1 MLFVA
6 ALISI
11 SLTVGLLGAGSWT
24 KTLMHIIFLNF
35 HNNTVRW
42 VFKTKRKH
50 VTSGDWHEDLCFLLL
65 TKRTSF

>member
-6 ALISI
+6 ALISV

-24 KTLMHIIFLNF
+24 KTLIHIIFLNF

-42 VFKTKRKH
+42 KGKTKRKP
-50 VTSGDWHEDLCFLLL
+50 VTSGDLHEDLCFLVL
-65 TKRTSF
+65 TKRTFF